1 MSSSYPTGD
10 PLPPTTPLY
19 DETVE
24 TTAFFTEEEDT
35 GPDSRTDQAK
45 QQAKETAG
53 QAKQTAQETAGVA
66 KEQAGQVA
74 GAAKDAGA
82 RVAGTTK
89 EQASRV
95 ASDAL
100 GQARELYGQAT
111 TELTNQ
117 ASAQQTKA
125 ASTLRTF
132 GDDLSNMGRNQDGG
146 LAAELVQNLSQRAS
160 RAAEW
165 LEQREPGDVLAE
177 VKQFAAR
184 RPGLFIALAATAGV
198 VGARLTKALVADAK
212 SDDAGTTAAP
222 RTSAYDAAPRT
233 SAYDAAPTSTYDVP
247 DSTYVVPEPTYP
259 DVPPYGT
266 GPTGGVR

>member
-24 TTAFFTEEEDT
+24 TTAFSVDEDDT
-35 GPDSRTDQAK
+35 GADSRTDQAK

-100 GQARELYGQAT
+100 GQARELYSQAT
-111 TELTNQ
+111 SELSSQ
-117 ASAQQTKA
+117 ASTQQTKA

-132 GDDLSNMGRNQDGG
+132 GEDLTSMGQNQDGG

-212 SDDAGTTAAP
+212 SDDDATAAP
-222 RTSAYDAAPRT
+222 RTSLYEAAPT

-266 GPTGGVR
+266 HPTGGVR

>member
-24 TTAFFTEEEDT
+24 TTAFATDADET
-35 GPDSRTDQAK
+35 GADSKTDQAK
-45 QQAKETAG
+45 QQARETAG

-100 GQARELYGQAT
+100 GQARELYSQAT
-111 TELTNQ
+111 SELSSQ
-117 ASAQQTKA
+117 ASTQQTKA

-132 GDDLSNMGRNQDGG
+132 GEDLTSMGRNQDGG

-212 SDDAGTTAAP
+212 SDDEGTAAAP
-222 RTSAYDAAPRT
+222 RTSTYE
-233 SAYDAAPTSTYDVP
+233 AAPTSTYDVP
-247 DSTYVVPEPTYP
+247 DSTYVVPEPGFS